1 MTDRFDIRTRSVHNP
16 LRPLGLLR
24 PLVMA
29 TAWLVTAS
37 PLPAAAPPSI
47 EQSVVATVAESTDV
61 YTTSAPRV
69 SAAERSTLV
78 SSGSFEPPVIEEI
91 TRQVGPAF
99 GQAEQFPLTNPP
111 SAHLATTKARVMLGA
126 TLFVALLVLVI
137 VWHTSRIREADGRT
151 RRTLSVGVKLAGGFG
166 GLTCLLLV
174 STSISVQQ
182 QATAVVANANLSD
195 LSNDADILNAVDD
208 IIVSMRTEMDRFV
221 ITNDPAAVTDFN
233 DASATLVE
241 LLTQADQRIQNPERR
256 AIIAEIRAGS
266 DMLVGHARSLIASI
280 EARNA
285 TLAAMIVAEG
295 RANLLVREVSTT
307 AEADGDAHAAL
318 EASTFLDKLNS
329 ATTFLARYIRS
340 GDEGHASETKAHADD
355 AAKQLNELV
364 AAVENPIRKRWL
376 GELAEMMAWWSS
388 TADTVVVLAKERHTL
403 VSTTIPPLVASLQER
418 GDGVAASIAATKSDA
433 AGTIT
438 SVLDR
443 GMWISAIAAALA
455 TLIAAVGG
463 TLVARSLIRP
473 MRAITERAA
482 AVANGDLSGKPLA
495 IRGHGETVI
504 LVDSINRMSE
514 SLQAS
519 ISDVRQASIEID
531 AGSKQIADT
540 SSTLASGASQQ
551 AASIQEIS
559 ASLQEITA
567 RTEQNAADTKA
578 AAEVADKARISSTR
592 GNEEMTL
599 LTAAMGEIQ
608 ASAGEIGKI
617 IKVIDE
623 IAFQTNLLALNAAV
637 EAARAGEAG
646 KGFAVVAEE
655 VRNLAQRS
663 SEAAKSTSA
672 LIESSVT
679 RATRGTDVA
688 GRAAEALREITSGAD
703 RVGELLER
711 IAKAGSEQAEA
722 IGQIST
728 GVTELNATVQS
739 AAASSEELASTAEET
754 ASQAN
759 LMRESVA
766 KFRLSERA

>member
-1 MTDRFDIRTRSVHNP
+1 
-16 LRPLGLLR
+16 
-24 PLVMA
+24 MA

-91 TRQVGPAF
+91 TRRIGPEF
-99 GQAEQFPLTNPP
+99 GQAEQLVLSDPP
-111 SAHLATTKARVMLGA
+111 STHLATTKARVMLGA

-151 RRTLSVGVKLAGGFG
+151 RRRLSVGVKLAGGFG

-221 ITNDPAAVTDFN
+221 ITNDPAAVTEFN

-256 AIIAEIRAGS
+256 AIIAEIRSGS

-433 AGTIT
+433 ADTIT

-688 GRAAEALREITSGAD
+688 GR
-703 RVGELLER
+703 ER